1 MQLDL
6 FLNGL
11 KRKKKLLKNDQ
22 ERLNEKK
29 QTAES
34 ILLISFH
41 GSVCSRYPKEVVEG
55 EDVEVSLILHVQK
68 FKDVL

>member
-1 MQLDL
+1 M
-6 FLNGL
+6 
-11 KRKKKLLKNDQ
+11 KKN
-22 ERLNEKK
+22 K

-34 ILLISFH
+34 ILLILFH